1 MIFTIIWN
9 VVIHSVFSCHLEFKL
24 NSEFAESLCAI
35 PSLLPCTLSELH
47 DNIRLKCLKYNID
60 NYGCNTLLATSDSI
74 WEKFRPERCKSSSHI
89 SCFQQQLDTSVAENK
104 QPYSPVLNGMPKL
117 DYDNKNTKQLITA
130 LKSKVCGDDP
140 PNRIILQGSN
150 GINNDYEW
158 PGSCILSAR
167 GDHSS
172 CIKVPHTYP
181 IHDYVYPTNH
191 RDKLVCKR
199 GVDGMAMKWKPGN
212 ELLKQYVEIKSPVK
226 HTKDYSDSSSPIPTL
241 HTLECP
247 VLNRI
252 RANRLFRKLKNRKIV
267 FQVDSVGRGFF
278 FSLVCMYS
286 KYAIAFF
293 RNGRQLKDL
302 DLRWPKYTLESCVL
316 FPLDVMICMS
326 WFDLD
331 ILETFQSSYNGSRF
345 SKHAGNWRNGTTG
358 EVLDNFTHAHTLASR
373 PLNDKDIFIFQTGAF
388 WDKYSKE
395 KMLRKDLSKLLDIV
409 LLGRQLHVP
418 VSNATNN
425 QRLFPAFPASNV
437 HHDETIQSI
446 SSYFLF
452 MEKPPQKFI
461 SSDGAGEMLSKTND
475 AACASTVTQ
484 YDKVSRIIAEIII
497 AKGIEYG
504 ILLPS
509 ANEAMLRSY
518 PKNVLAG
525 NLSLME
531 WWNST
536 SFENSKPLSIDVFS
550 RTLLAGK
557 VVSYLHTF
565 PYIANGNNGMQG
577 PYERGIQSPYY
588 DCTHYCQ
595 TGSESSTMA
604 QLLWHRLYAME

>member
-1 MIFTIIWN
+1 M
-9 VVIHSVFSCHLEFKL
+9 
-24 NSEFAESLCAI
+24 
-35 PSLLPCTLSELH
+35 
-47 DNIRLKCLKYNID
+47 
-60 NYGCNTLLATSDSI
+60 LLATSDSI
-74 WEKFRPERCKSSSHI
+74 WEKFSGVDRPKRCNPSSYI
-89 SCFQQQLDTSVAENK
+89 SCFQQQLDTSVARNK

-117 DYDNKNTKQLITA
+117 NYDNKNTKQLIAT
-130 LKSKVCGDDP
+130 LKSNVCGGDP
-140 PNRIILQGSN
+140 PNRIILRDSE

-167 GDHSS
+167 GDHSM

-181 IHDYVYPTNH
+181 IHDFVYPTNY
-191 RDKLVCKR
+191 RDQLVCKR

-212 ELLKQYVEIKSPVK
+212 KLLKQYVETKSSVK
-226 HTKDYSDSSSPIPTL
+226 HIKDYSNPPSSSIPTL

-247 VLNRI
+247 VLHRI
-252 RANRLFRKLKNRKIV
+252 RANRLFKKLQNKKIV

-278 FSLVCMYS
+278 FSFVCMYS

-302 DLRWPKYTLESCVL
+302 DLRWPKYTFESCVL

-326 WFDLD
+326 WFELD

-388 WDKYSKE
+388 WDTYSKE

-409 LLGRQLHVP
+409 LLGRDQHVTIGT
-418 VSNATNN
+418 ATNN
-425 QRLFPAFPASNV
+425 RRLFPAFPASNV
-437 HHDETIQSI
+437 HNDERIQPI
-446 SSYFLF
+446 SSHFLF

-461 SSDGAGEMLSKTND
+461 TSDGAGEMLSKTNG
-475 AACASTVTQ
+475 AACASTVTK

-497 AKGIEYG
+497 AKGVEYG

-536 SFENSKPLSIDVFS
+536 SFKNFKPSSIDVFS

-577 PYERGIQSPYY
+577 PYERGMQSPYY